1 MPMDILKKKDSNKYL
16 VFDLTNK
23 NKELLKKYT
32 DVFNGVMDKIKKI
45 DNDWLEYSEDY
56 MEIRFSWDH
65 DNLPLNKP

>member
-32 DVFNGVMDKIKKI
+32 AAFNGIMDKIKKI
-45 DNDWLEYSEDY
+45 DNDCLEYSEDY
-56 MEIRFSWDH
+56 MEIRFS
-65 DNLPLNKP
+65 

>member
-1 MPMDILKKKDSNKYL
+1 MSMDILKKKDSNKYL

-32 DVFNGVMDKIKKI
+32 DAFNGIMDKIKKI
-45 DNDWLEYSEDY
+45 DNDCLEYSEDY